1 MSQQFEDFKRIVR
14 EFNYDN
20 TYKAAWAKALV
31 ELSSELPIV
40 GDEVKITLEQI
51 ARKYLKYYWNQTIF
65 FDLIQGSNLQKPPEV
80 VTAVKALIEAYF
92 NSVGNRNPELFERA
106 ESKIPSNNYEISI
119 RKITRTLK
127 QDVSYRFLNLGKEKL
142 AVYRYEEGEGALYI
156 STGLLQELRDNERDL
171 FDLINY
177 RWGMILETF
186 NSSPRINKKVKI
198 MDEREIKRKPL
209 TKYKRWLDIE
219 NPSHKCFI
227 CGEEI
232 PDKELSIDH
241 VIPWSYMYSDDL
253 WNLVYVHKG
262 CNSSKSNSIP
272 SEESIKALKK
282 RNADLLDRYLQELLV
297 DGKKKVSK
305 EMDSLELAIENDYV
319 DKFYTG
325 CK

>member
-1 MSQQFEDFKRIVR
+1 MSQQFESFKQIIR
-14 EFNYDN
+14 EFSYDN

-40 GDEVKITLEQI
+40 GDEVEITLEQI

-65 FDLIQGSNLQKPPEV
+65 FDLIQGSNLQKAPEV
-80 VTAVKALIEAYF
+80 VTTVKALINAYF
-92 NSVGNRNPELFERA
+92 EAVGSTQPVLFERA
-106 ESKIPSNNYEISI
+106 ESKLPQKAYQRALSKTVS
-119 RKITRTLK
+119 TLK
-127 QDVSYRFLNLGKEKL
+127 KDVSYRFLNLGGKKLSIYQYEKGDNSL
-142 AVYRYEEGEGALYI
+142 LI
-156 STGLLQELRDNERDL
+156 SAELLQELRDNERDL

-209 TKYKRWLDIE
+209 TKYKQWLDIE

-227 CGEEI
+227 CGEVI
-232 PDKELSIDH
+232 PDGELSIDH

-262 CNSSKSNSIP
+262 CNSTKSNVIP
-272 SEESIKALKK
+272 SKTTIAALKK
-282 RNADLLDRYLQELLV
+282 RNELLLDKYNEEHREE
-297 DGKKKVSK
+297 GKSIPK
-305 EMDSLELAIENDYV
+305 DIGSLEIAIENNFV